1 MPPNAPVEQY
11 WSLTAYDRETHALIK
26 NVDRASRAS
35 NSSEVK
41 RNADG
46 SVDIYIG
53 PTAPAGKQ
61 SNWIPTDAKRGF
73 ELMFRLYAP
82 TKALFDKAWKLP
94 DVEETGA
101 P

>member
-1 MPPNAPVEQY
+1 
-11 WSLTAYDRETHALIK
+11 
-26 NVDRASRAS
+26 
-35 NSSEVK
+35 VK

-73 ELMFRLYAP
+73 ELMFDRRSCP
-82 TKALFDKAWKLP
+82 TRWP
-94 DVEETGA
+94 R
-101 P
+101 